1 MVAAYKEQRWGKA
14 AYDRELALFAK
25 RRDRAARAGFD
36 VPLTYSGAYPDLPTK
51 RAIVYAKGAQ
61 FLHVLRES
69 MGDAAF
75 WAGLR
80 SYTQR
85 HAGGVVETHDLQRAL
100 EQAHGR
106 PLAALFDAWA
116 YEREP

>member
-1 MVAAYKEQRWGKA
+1 
-14 AYDRELALFAK
+14 
-25 RRDRAARAGFD
+25 
-36 VPLTYSGAYPDLPTK
+36 VPLTYSGAYPDLRIQ

-61 FLHVLRES
+61 FLDVLRES

-80 SYTQR
+80 AYTQR
-85 HAGGVVETHDLQRAL
+85 HAGGVVETRDLQRAL
-100 EQAHGR
+100 EQASQR
-106 PLAALFDAWA
+106 PLTELFDAWA